1 MVDKLQWPLNSEVLR
16 SYTLY
21 MENELGHNYLNPS
34 FTGTTF
40 QSPSAVP
47 NIQEGDTEDDECC
60 GSGCG
65 CHD

>member
-1 MVDKLQWPLNSEVLR
+1 MVDKPQWPLNSEVLR

-21 MENELGHNYLNPS
+21 MENELGHNYLNTS
-34 FTGTTF
+34 FTGA
-40 QSPSAVP
+40 SATLVP
-47 NIQEGDTEDDECC
+47 QVQEDNTEQEECC

>member
-1 MVDKLQWPLNSEVLR
+1 
-16 SYTLY
+16 

-34 FTGTTF
+34 FTGTTV
-40 QSPSAVP
+40 QSLSAEP
-47 NIQEGDTEDDECC
+47 NIQEGNTEDEECC